1 MSALLLSLLPRSD
14 GGAAPPTEDQPA
26 VPIIFHVTGFGPFQG
41 VEDNP
46 SSQIVRDLEAYV
58 GEGDGAGKLADNVS
72 IGSTTVVETSGPGAQ
87 LALTMLGSGLN
98 PDGSADSNEIHVL
111 LHLGVHGG

>member
-1 MSALLLSLLPRSD
+1 MPTSLLRVLV
-14 GGAAPPTEDQPA
+14 ARA
-26 VPIIFHVTGFGPFQG
+26 VTGFGPFQG

-87 LALTMLGSGLN
+87 LALTMPGSGLN
-98 PDGSADSNEIHVL
+98 PEGSADSNEIHVL
-111 LHLGVHGG
+111 LHLGVHGGTCPLRCGRPGHP